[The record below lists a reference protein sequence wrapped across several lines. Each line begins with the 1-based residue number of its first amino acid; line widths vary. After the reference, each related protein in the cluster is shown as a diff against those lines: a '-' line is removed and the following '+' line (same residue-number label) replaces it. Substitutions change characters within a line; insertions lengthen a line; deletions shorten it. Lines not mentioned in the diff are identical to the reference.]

1 MEPKLTN
8 LKSSGHKLTAPRR
21 EILKVLS
28 NSPMSALEV
37 EASLLEKKIKA
48 DLVTIYRTLELFC
61 DLGLISK
68 VQFEDKIARFELISG
83 SSHHHHLVCIKCGV
97 VEDVEVSE
105 VELTRQI
112 ESKSGFEVKRHAL
125 EFFGFCVNCREFK
138 N

>member
-1 MEPKLTN
+1 MELKITD
-8 LKSSGHKLTAPRR
+8 LKSSGYKLTAPRR

-28 NSPMSALEV
+28 NSPMSALEI

-68 VQFEDKIARFELISG
+68 IQFEDKIARFELISG

-97 VEDVEVSE
+97 VEDVEVNE
-105 VELTRQI
+105 ETLTRLI
-112 ESKSGFEVKRHAL
+112 EKKSGFEIKRHAL
-125 EFFGFCVNCREFK
+125 EFFVFCANCRELK